1 MPDNTSVHGAIILQP
16 AGALP
21 DASDLP
27 NSQSGVFAASAS
39 SGAPALAERA
49 GNAIKSESS
58 SSKRARF
65 DSPRPPEVGVPKPS
79 GLSRLPIELLAE
91 ILLYFT
97 STKVLL
103 NVARSSKD
111 LCLTLVDPASSF
123 IWRGIR
129 GSCCVPIPDPTP
141 NFTEPAY
148 AAFIFDGGECEVCN
162 KATRAMYCSFALR
175 VRLCGNQSCYSTF
188 RQVHCKNDYDA
199 SGRALLSAEST
210 TCFSLHH
217 NGFHTSNW
225 PDSGMRLCRAS
236 DYVEAY
242 AGPTWD
248 INEHKFEIEKRD
260 KIMTW
265 AVQLSKWKEKRTKLQ
280 TSAKEENEALACV
293 IATKEGW
300 SQRDM
305 LQTQT
310 FGRLHRTSADLAV
323 PLRMDDFRLVRSTV
337 DEEMIKM
344 AEARK
349 RRADEE
355 TYRNLYREL
364 ERQYNRLKSQNS
376 KDKIIPTLAQFRQL
390 PVIKLVQSQQT
401 PASTDVSRD
410 LKSGLL
416 AGMLEGDLDKWS
428 KTAKEAF
435 GEMLGFPGYR
445 SASKTKLHPVD
456 RITAR
461 FRCKRCRKEGWK
473 YAQDG
478 CLDFPGVCA
487 HVCHDSSME
496 KRTKERWN
504 PDHFEADE
512 K

>member
-1 MPDNTSVHGAIILQP
+1 MRV
-16 AGALP
+16 LP
-21 DASDLP
+21 LGFHSL
-27 NSQSGVFAASAS
+27 NSGIR
-39 SGAPALAERA
+39 AEHA
-49 GNAIKSESS
+49 
-58 SSKRARF
+58 
-65 DSPRPPEVGVPKPS
+65 
-79 GLSRLPIELLAE
+79 
-91 ILLYFT
+91 ILLRRKDGRNETCCKPRRLGDFIAP
-97 STKVLL
+97 VLIL
-103 NVARSSKD
+103 RCPFVWTASHALGFLLVRPTD
-111 LCLTLVDPASSF
+111 LR
-123 IWRGIR
+123 I
-129 GSCCVPIPDPTP
+129 
-141 NFTEPAY
+141 
-148 AAFIFDGGECEVCN
+148 
-162 KATRAMYCSFALR
+162 
-175 VRLCGNQSCYSTF
+175 
-188 RQVHCKNDYDA
+188 
-199 SGRALLSAEST
+199 
-210 TCFSLHH
+210 
-217 NGFHTSNW
+217 
-225 PDSGMRLCRAS
+225 
-236 DYVEAY
+236 
-242 AGPTWD
+242 
-248 INEHKFEIEKRD
+248 
-260 KIMTW
+260 
-265 AVQLSKWKEKRTKLQ
+265 
-280 TSAKEENEALACV
+280 
-293 IATKEGW
+293 
-300 SQRDM
+300 
-305 LQTQT
+305 
-310 FGRLHRTSADLAV
+310 
-323 PLRMDDFRLVRSTV
+323 DFRLVRSTV

-512 K
+512 KVRGLLVSA